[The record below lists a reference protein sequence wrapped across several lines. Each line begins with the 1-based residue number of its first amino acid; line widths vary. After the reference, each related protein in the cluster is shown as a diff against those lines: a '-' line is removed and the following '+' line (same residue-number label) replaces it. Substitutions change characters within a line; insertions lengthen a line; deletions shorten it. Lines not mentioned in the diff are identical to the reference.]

1 MAKKNSMSQASGAA
15 YGLLVASAFVVVV
28 AGMKA
33 AAPILNP
40 FLLSCFVAILCGPLV
55 SRLVAFRMP
64 VIVAIGLVLG
74 LFFLL
79 SALLGSLI
87 SNSIEDFTRQVPMY
101 RERLLAQSTEILGWL
116 DGLGIPVSKQS
127 LAEMLDP
134 GIAMQVAA
142 NTLSGLGGVLANTFL
157 ILLTVVFMLLESHMF
172 PRKIRHA
179 FVDGDFSL
187 ERFSHFVHSVNQ
199 YLAIKTAVSLS
210 TGILV
215 GLLIWV
221 CQVDYPILWGVLAFL
236 LNYVPNIGSIL
247 AGVPAV
253 LLGFVQQGSLTA
265 LILMSGYAGVNI
277 VMGNVVEPR
286 YMGKGLGLSTLIVF
300 LSLIFWGWVLGPVG
314 MLLSI
319 PLTMIVKIGLESNK
333 ETAWISVILGS
344 GAEFE
349 EPPKA
354 ETISVSMKH

>member
-1 MAKKNSMSQASGAA
+1 MAKKNSLSQASGAA
-15 YGLLVASAFVVVV
+15 YALLVASAFVIVV

-40 FLLSCFVAILCGPLV
+40 FLLSCFIAILCGPLV

-74 LFFLL
+74 FFFLM

-87 SNSIEDFTRQVPMY
+87 SSSIEDFTRQVPMY

-116 DGLGIPVSKQS
+116 DGLGVSASKQS

-134 GIAMQVAA
+134 GVAMQVAA

-157 ILLTVVFMLLESHMF
+157 ILLTVVFMILESHMF

-179 FVDGDFSL
+179 FVGGDFSL
-187 ERFSHFVHSVNQ
+187 ERFSHFVKSVNQ
-199 YLAIKTAVSLS
+199 YLAIKSAVSFA
-210 TGILV
+210 TGVTV
-215 GLLIWV
+215 GLLVWM
-221 CQVDYPILWGVLAFL
+221 CEVDYPVLWGVLAFL

-247 AGVPAV
+247 AGIPAV
-253 LLGFVQQGSLTA
+253 LLGFLQHGSLTA
-265 LILMSGYAGVNI
+265 LILISGYTGVNI
-277 VMGNVVEPR
+277 IMGNLIEPR
-286 YMGKGLGLSTLIVF
+286 FMGKGLGLSTLIVF

-319 PLTMIVKIGLESNK
+319 PLTMIVKIALESNK
-333 ETAWISVILGS
+333 DTAWISVILGS

-349 EPPKA
+349 DRK
-354 ETISVSMKH
+354 